1 MEVATCLLTKKR
13 TSIMLI
19 RSVRTS
25 KLVLDKGLE
34 VNTYRSNNSTEY
46 DEWWVGMISE
56 NGEKGSWKYARTTDT
71 Q

>member
-1 MEVATCLLTKKR
+1 
-13 TSIMLI
+13 MLI